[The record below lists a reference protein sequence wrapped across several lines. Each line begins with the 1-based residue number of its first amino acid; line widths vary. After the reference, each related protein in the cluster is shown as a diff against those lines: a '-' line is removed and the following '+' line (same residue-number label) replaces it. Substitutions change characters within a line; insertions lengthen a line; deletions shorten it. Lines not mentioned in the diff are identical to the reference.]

1 MIIVY
6 IIIAIT
12 AFVSFQAFSNQE
24 IFDKL
29 KFNAYII
36 KHSKQGYRFLSY
48 GLVHADWIHLIIN
61 MFVLFSFSKTV
72 IIIFRFHFGII
83 GILYFLCLYVGGLAL
98 STIASYL
105 KHKENYY
112 YNAVGASGAVSAVL
126 FSSII
131 LWPKG
136 SIGFIFIPID
146 IPSPI
151 FGLIYLG
158 YSFWMSKKANDN
170 IGHDAHFWGAVFGI
184 IFTIAINPEFF
195 FIFIDNLY

>member
-12 AFVSFQAFSNQE
+12 AFVSYQAFSNQE

-29 KFNAYII
+29 RFNAYLI
-36 KHSKQGYRFLSY
+36 KHSKQAYRFLSY
-48 GLVHADWIHLIIN
+48 GLVHADWMHLIIN
-61 MFVLFSFSKTV
+61 MFVLHSFSETV
-72 IIIFRFHFGII
+72 IYYFRLNFGII
-83 GILYFLCLYVGGLAL
+83 GLLYFICLYVGGLAL
-98 STIASYL
+98 STVASYL

-131 LWPKG
+131 LEPT
-136 SIGFIFIPID
+136 SSVGFLFIPIP

-151 FGLIYLG
+151 FGLLYLG

-184 IFTIAINPEFF
+184 IFTIAINPDFF
-195 FIFIDNLY
+195 FIFIDNLF